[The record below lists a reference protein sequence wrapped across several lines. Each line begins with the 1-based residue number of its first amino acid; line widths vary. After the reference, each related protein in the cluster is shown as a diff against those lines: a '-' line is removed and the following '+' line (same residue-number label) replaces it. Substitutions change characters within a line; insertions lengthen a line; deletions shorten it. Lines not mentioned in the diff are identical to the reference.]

1 VQTQTQTYTLVLG
14 GPQRTR
20 LVARLV
26 TYVAGR
32 GLAIDRLDVT
42 DTHEAGFVLLRVTG
56 PQARLDVLPRQ
67 LDRIPGVVAVG
78 APTDLR
84 RVDLGQNL
92 SRTVRLAMQGA
103 SP

>member
-1 VQTQTQTYTLVLG
+1 MQTQTYTLVLG

-20 LVARLV
+20 LMARLV

-32 GLAIDRLDVT
+32 GLAIDRLDIT
-42 DTHEAGFVLLRVTG
+42 DTHEAGFVLLRVSG
-56 PQARLDVLPRQ
+56 AQNRLDVLARQ
-67 LDRIPGVVAVG
+67 LDRIPGVVEVG

-84 RVDLGQNL
+84 RHDLGRDL
-92 SRTVRLAMQGA
+92 AHTGRLAMKGS